1 MERTIEVEATYK
13 CTADKAIEKFF
24 NKNLN
29 LSYWKE
35 EFEYMADNNIG
46 FECNNVLANGIKNQN
61 WTYALHLDQNEDT
74 TYICV
79 IERG

>member
-1 MERTIEVEATYK
+1 MDRTIEVEATYK

-24 NKNLN
+24 NKNPN

-35 EFEYMADNNIG
+35 EFEYMADNNID

-61 WTYALHLDQNEDT
+61 WTYALHLDQNEYT

-79 IERG
+79 IERE